1 MKFKTYFNITVLAL
15 IILGSG
21 CQNSN
26 NPDGDSTPI
35 DQMDLAAL
43 KVLLQEKHTEQRQ
56 LEGDVQIIMDRMSEL
71 DPSIQANQTQRV
83 TVSSARDTVFHKYI
97 TAQGLLE
104 ADETI
109 QVNAETGGRL
119 INLHV
124 EEGDYIQ
131 KGDLV
136 AELDLEQ
143 LNKQM
148 AEMQTSYEL
157 ASEIY
162 ERQKRLWDQNIGSE
176 IQYLQA
182 RNEKQRLERAM
193 ESLEFQQTKGSI
205 YAPLSGIVDE
215 ILILEGELVSP
226 GAPIA
231 VILDVRQFVATADIA
246 ENYLSNVN
254 LGDEVTVRFPSLDV
268 ETRGRISYIGNTID
282 KANRT
287 FKIEVKV
294 NRIVKNLK
302 PNMLVEIRVTTETIE
317 DVVTVPI
324 NIIQQEINGR
334 EYLMVVDRSNGQPV
348 AKKTYIS
355 KSETNDQVAIIS
367 EGLSPGDEVI
377 EVGGRSVSDGTPL
390 EIIQLSVLSEGANN
404 QGNE

>member
-43 KVLLQEKHTEQRQ
+43 KVLLQEKQTEQRQ

-377 EVGGRSVSDGTPL
+377 EVGGRTVSDGTPL

>member
-377 EVGGRSVSDGTPL
+377 EVGGRTVSDGTPL